1 MNNSGIRHSRSI
13 VRARARARARARTGA
28 VAACA
33 LVSLAVLTGCGGSG
47 SADSATGASPSAS
60 AAETSAA
67 ASAVKPLTSGEL
79 ESAAL
84 VKADLTGY
92 EVSTPAKAEIVAA
105 DGVEVSGEE
114 CVPLGRAVAGTA
126 VGKPAAA
133 TYRRVTG
140 AAASGEAALDI
151 NTGTVTLASYASAA
165 EATAALKSVADA
177 VTACA
182 GGFQWT
188 AGGEQLDVGKVT
200 VGTAPKA
207 GDEAVAFT
215 AVTPLDG
222 VDAPWKVVVF
232 RDGATLAHF
241 TVFNVGATT
250 SGKDF
255 TFPADLVTAQADKL
269 A

>member
-1 MNNSGIRHSRSI
+1 MNNSGIRHPRST
-13 VRARARARARARTGA
+13 VRARTGA

-47 SADSATGASPSAS
+47 SGDSAADVSPSAS
-60 AAETSAA
+60 DAETSAA

-92 EVSTPAKAEIVAA
+92 EVTTPAKAEITAA
-105 DGVEVSGEE
+105 DGVKVSGEE
-114 CVPLGRAVAGTA
+114 CAPLGRAVAGTA
-126 VGKPAAA
+126 VGEPTAA
-133 TYRRVTG
+133 TYRRVTSAGGTG
-140 AAASGEAALDI
+140 ATSAEAALDI

-165 EATAALKSVADA
+165 DATAALKSVTDA

-188 AGGEQLDVGKVT
+188 VGAEQLDASKVT
-200 VGTAPKA
+200 EGTAPEA
-207 GDEAVAFT
+207 GEEAVAFT
-215 AVTPLDG
+215 AVTPIDG

-241 TVFNVGATT
+241 TVANVAAMT
-250 SGKDF
+250 SGEDF
-255 TFPADLVTAQADKL
+255 TFPADLVTAQAGKL

>member
-13 VRARARARARARTGA
+13 ARARTGA
-28 VAACA
+28 VAACV
-33 LVSLAVLTGCGGSG
+33 LVSLVVLSGCGSSDSG
-47 SADSATGASPSAS
+47 DSVDADVSTSAS
-60 AAETSAA
+60 AAETTAA

-84 VKADLTGY
+84 AKADLTGY
-92 EVSTPAKAEIVAA
+92 EVTTPVKAEITAA
-105 DGVEVSGEE
+105 DGVKVSGEE
-114 CVPLGRAVAGTA
+114 CAPLGRAVAGTA
-126 VGKPAAA
+126 VGEPAA
-133 TYRRVTG
+133 TTHRRVTG
-140 AAASGEAALDI
+140 GSGAALDI
-151 NTGTVTLASYASAA
+151 NTGTVTLASYASVD

-188 AGGEQLDVGKVT
+188 VGSEQLDASKVT
-200 VGTAPKA
+200 EGTAPKA
-207 GDEAVAFT
+207 GEGAVAFT
-215 AVTPLDG
+215 AVTPIDG

-241 TVFNVGATT
+241 TVANVAAMT
-250 SGKDF
+250 SGEDF
-255 TFPADLVTAQADKL
+255 TFPADLVTAQAGKL